1 MSTKKQIKDTDV
13 ADEINDF
20 FEQNQELKLQDL
32 DTYMMIKIIIHALS
46 NMISDDMGNK
56 PRFTM
61 TNNFMFMEIGDLKF
75 TIEIKDAGMY
85 N

>member
-1 MSTKKQIKDTDV
+1 LSTKKPSKDISL

-32 DTYMMIKIIIHALS
+32 DTYLMLKIIIHALS
-46 NMISDDMGNK
+46 NMISDDLGNK
-56 PRFTM
+56 PHFTM
-61 TNNFMFMEIGDLKF
+61 TNNFMFMEIADLKF